1 MVTRNNYLIG
11 WMSILVFCGLVIGLE
26 LHAQPLALEKVVSTD
41 WGRIEDLRSA
51 WADDAMGVHHSA
63 PFVNSRRLSFTSQGA
78 GYTDQCT
85 IKNDGYATAPTDPGR
100 KLHHAI
106 LIGAFLHG
114 KEVRLTLQGCSYDH
128 PRIIAVEVR

>member
-1 MVTRNNYLIG
+1 MAIRKSYGIG
-11 WMSILVFCGLVIGLE
+11 LSGVLVFCALFVTME
-26 LHAQPLALEKVVSTD
+26 LHAQPLPLEKVVFTD
-41 WGRIEDLRSA
+41 WGQIDDLRSA

-63 PFVNSRRLSFTSQGA
+63 PFVNSQRLSPAHLG
-78 GYTDQCT
+78 GYVDECT
-85 IKNDGYATAPTDPGR
+85 AKNDGYATHPTDPGR

-114 KEVRLTLQGCSYDH
+114 KEVRLTLQGCAYDH